1 MHTSTTHE
9 KPRINFTIAERL
21 NEVARILRGQH
32 ANPFRARAY
41 EEAARVLRTLD
52 RSVSD
57 ILSESGLEGLL
68 AVPGIGDGIAQSIR
82 SLVVYGRLP
91 MLDRLRGE
99 SDPIALLRTVPGIG
113 RKLSER
119 IHDKLEIE
127 SLEELETAAHD
138 GRLDRVIGIRGKR
151 LQAIRD
157 SLDRRLARVRER
169 SEPGKVE
176 EPPVAELLD
185 IDREYREK
193 ASRGKLP
200 TITPR
205 RLNPERKPWLPIL
218 HAEQGGRHYTAI
230 FSNTPRAHSL
240 GMTRD
245 WVVLYYDGGRAE
257 RQCTVITA
265 QWGPL
270 AGKRIVRGRE
280 TECAEHYAH
289 HSGFG
294 DDVRVWSS

>member
-52 RSVSD
+52 RCVSD
-57 ILSESGLEGLL
+57 ILSESGPEGLL
-68 AVPGIGDGIAQSIR
+68 AVPGIGESIAQSIR

-113 RKLSER
+113 RKLSQR
-119 IHDKLEIE
+119 IHDELEIE

-193 ASRGKLP
+193 ASRGQLP

-205 RLNPERKPWLPIL
+205 RLNPERQPWLPIL
-218 HAEQGGRHYTAI
+218 HTERSGRHYTAI

-257 RQCTVITA
+257 QQCTVITA

-270 AGKRIVRGRE
+270 AGKQIVRGRE
-280 TECAEHYAH
+280 TECAEYYAH
-289 HSGFG
+289 LTEFG
-294 DDVRVWSS
+294 DDVRVWSR